1 MKMSKFFK
9 ILINSFFVIIMIAS
23 LLSIIFVFVSW
34 NDKIDEVVINIDE
47 IVINNSILSKA
58 EITRAEITF
67 LDSEE
72 KLPPESSLEKK
83 AKLFIIPWRDVL
95 KFCFFYPEISEYYLK
110 QEMKIRPIKNLRHE
124 RLRLF
129 AGAPN
134 FYIKDISLKG
144 NLLEI
149 ELGLRKFADIP
160 GIVTPVTIIAIFFFI
175 LKISDQEKK
184 IEVIETVLKQK
195 S

>member
-1 MKMSKFFK
+1 
-9 ILINSFFVIIMIAS
+9 
-23 LLSIIFVFVSW
+23 LSIIFVFVSW
-34 NDKIDEVVINIDE
+34 NDEIDEVVINIDK

-67 LDSEE
+67 LDSEA
-72 KLPPESSLEKK
+72 KLPPESSLEKDK

-95 KFCFFYPEISEYYLK
+95 KFWFFYPEISEYYIK

-124 RLRLF
+124 TLRLF

-160 GIVTPVTIIAIFFFI
+160 GIATAVTIIAIFFLI
-175 LKISDQEKK
+175 LKITNQGKK
-184 IEVIETVLKQK
+184 IKIIETILNKK
-195 S
+195 ERC